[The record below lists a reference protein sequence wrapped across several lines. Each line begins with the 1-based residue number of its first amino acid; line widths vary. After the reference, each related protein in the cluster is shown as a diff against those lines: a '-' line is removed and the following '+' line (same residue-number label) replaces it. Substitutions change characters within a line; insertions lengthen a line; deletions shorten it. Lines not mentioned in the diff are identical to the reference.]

1 MKLKKVL
8 AILMTT
14 ATVMSMT
21 VGNVSFAAGTDMP
34 TAVQQGGEESKK
46 TEALNEQEETS
57 QEVQESTER
66 GGKEED
72 SKNESEEVAQEK
84 NSAREDA
91 TEVQTQESKEEEGIA
106 VQAAKTVYLNTV
118 SGSDGKDG
126 ATSANAVKTLDKAVE
141 LAGEGGTVYLTLAGV
156 TIDKNTNLSNV
167 TFKRVSDN
175 YRTMFTVD
183 QGATLTLEN
192 VTLDGENKSGTEHC
206 VEVKNR
212 SRLVINGTTKICN
225 SKTTALSVQ
234 NASVEMNGGE
244 ICNNEGTS
252 AGAVVLSSMGGTSG
266 FIMNGGKIWGNS
278 STADQAG
285 AILVDDGCT
294 FNLKKGEIYQNRT
307 NGHGGAFAIRGKVDM
322 TGGSVHHN
330 TATSGGGM
338 LLNDAGILNI
348 TGGEIASNSS
358 QWGGG
363 INANGHPTVTL
374 SGTGAVKDNTSTA
387 NAAGIFLEG
396 DDGQGTTFTMTGGSI
411 TGNKAGGNGGGIMG
425 YSYTQTVT
433 INISGGTITGN
444 TADLA
449 GNGIILRGDTSK
461 TSECASLKLSGSPDI
476 KDDVFLQDD
485 WFPDAKVDV
494 VGAFT
499 PVTAVPIRDTSW
511 ADNRT
516 IVSYV
521 QGITPDIKHFTPADG
536 YVNEAIIQDGQN
548 LQSIRTLSVDFV
560 EDGYIADGNHKLYK
574 TVRVL
579 PKGTISKNDIP
590 EVTEK
595 GYRVVEWRRADTREV
610 WDFDNDIV
618 TMSINLYPVLKLNPA
633 TYELVADK
641 DHLHGED
648 GDKVTLKTE
657 FTQHEA
663 SNISYE
669 WQWYKDGTLV
679 TEGTSNDTLEVTE
692 PGEYKVVVTADDGK
706 SHSDPVEKTITITKN
721 GHTYGT
727 DWKFDAT
734 QHWKECEVCHEKR
747 NEESHSW
754 AQKKDAAGHWKEC
767 EGCGYTTD
775 KEAHTGNPCSEC
787 NYSSSSGGSDKDD
800 TDKPGGPDKD
810 DTDKPSDYKLVTKI
824 HVSGTDKASVITC
837 ARSFDKFVD
846 ILVDGAEV
854 PKQLYTARSGST
866 IVEISAD
873 YLNTL
878 NVGTHT
884 VTFRYTDGNVTGN
897 FEVVAKA
904 DDQDKTSKTD
914 DKTNASDKK
923 NKTDNKTTASA
934 KTEGKATNAVRTGD
948 KMNAHPYILLLSG
961 SVLILFALVRH
972 RRKKTD
978 A

>member
-8 AILMTT
+8 AMLMTT

-278 STADQAG
+278 STANQAG
-285 AILVDDGCT
+285 AIYVSDGCT

-433 INISGGTITGN
+433 INISGGTISGN
-444 TADLA
+444 TADV
-449 GNGIILRGDTSK
+449 
-461 TSECASLKLSGSPDI
+461 GSPDI

-536 YVNEAIIQDGQN
+536 HVNEAIIQDGQN

-734 QHWKECEVCHEKR
+734 QHWKECGECQNKTEAAAHIFGDWSVETQQTR
-747 NEESHSW
+747 
-754 AQKKDAAGHWKEC
+754 AAGTVKVRSC
-767 EGCGYTTD
+767 QVCGYEERVTVPA
-775 KEAHTGNPCSEC
+775 E
-787 NYSSSSGGSDKDD
+787 
-800 TDKPGGPDKD
+800 PGEEKNI
-810 DTDKPSDYKLVTKI
+810 S
-824 HVSGTDKASVITC
+824 VSYE
-837 ARSFDKFVD
+837 F
-846 ILVDGAEV
+846 
-854 PKQLYTARSGST
+854 
-866 IVEISAD
+866 
-873 YLNTL
+873 
-878 NVGTHT
+878 
-884 VTFRYTDGNVTGN
+884 
-897 FEVVAKA
+897 
-904 DDQDKTSKTD
+904 TSKTKD
-914 DKTNASDKK
+914 AQLPAEVLALLPKDTNSYAKGEAVKAIQPEKTTVKVTNGTWKFEGYDADEKEAVTGLIFTGSWSFTKDRTTDEDKNPTNPGNPDQEKPG
-923 NKTDNKTTASA
+923 TDNQGNGNQNKGQTQNGTSGNNTAVKGNTAS
-934 KTEGKATNAVRTGD
+934 KTGD
-948 KMNAHPYILLLSG
+948 FSQIGVNMVLTLLSG
-961 SVLILFALVRH
+961 LLLAGFAGRTR
-972 RRKKTD
+972 RRKNR
-978 A
+978 

>member
-8 AILMTT
+8 AMLMTT

-278 STADQAG
+278 STANQAG
-285 AILVDDGCT
+285 AIYVSDGCT

-433 INISGGTITGN
+433 INISGGTISGN
-444 TADLA
+444 TADVN
-449 GNGIILRGDTSK
+449 GNGIILRGDSSQ

-536 YVNEAIIQDGQN
+536 HVNEAIIQDGQN

-734 QHWKECEVCHEKR
+734 QHWKECGECQNKTEAAAHIFGDWSVETQQTR
-747 NEESHSW
+747 
-754 AQKKDAAGHWKEC
+754 AAGTVKVRSC
-767 EGCGYTTD
+767 QVCGYEERVTVPA
-775 KEAHTGNPCSEC
+775 E
-787 NYSSSSGGSDKDD
+787 
-800 TDKPGGPDKD
+800 PGEEKNI
-810 DTDKPSDYKLVTKI
+810 S
-824 HVSGTDKASVITC
+824 VSYE
-837 ARSFDKFVD
+837 F
-846 ILVDGAEV
+846 
-854 PKQLYTARSGST
+854 
-866 IVEISAD
+866 
-873 YLNTL
+873 
-878 NVGTHT
+878 
-884 VTFRYTDGNVTGN
+884 
-897 FEVVAKA
+897 
-904 DDQDKTSKTD
+904 TSKTKD
-914 DKTNASDKK
+914 AQLPAEVLALLPKDTNSYAKGEAVKAIQPEKTTVKVTNGTWKFEGYDADEKEAVTGLIFTGSWSFTKDRTTDEDKNPTNPGNPDQEKPG
-923 NKTDNKTTASA
+923 TDNQGNGNQNKGQTQNGTSGNNTAVKGNTAS
-934 KTEGKATNAVRTGD
+934 KTGD
-948 KMNAHPYILLLSG
+948 FSQIGVSMVLTLLSG
-961 SVLILFALVRH
+961 LLLAGFAGRTR
-972 RRKKTD
+972 RRKNR
-978 A
+978 

>member
-1 MKLKKVL
+1 M
-8 AILMTT
+8 LMTT

-91 TEVQTQESKEEEGIA
+91 TEVQTQESKEEDGIA

-278 STADQAG
+278 STANQAG
-285 AILVDDGCT
+285 AIYVSDGCT

-433 INISGGTITGN
+433 INISGGTISGN
-444 TADLA
+444 TADVN
-449 GNGIILRGDTSK
+449 GNGIILRGDSSQ

-536 YVNEAIIQDGQN
+536 HVNEAIIQDGQN

-734 QHWKECEVCHEKR
+734 QHWKECGECQNKTEAAAHIFGDWSVETQQTR
-747 NEESHSW
+747 
-754 AQKKDAAGHWKEC
+754 AAGTVKVRSC
-767 EGCGYTTD
+767 QVCGYEERVTVPA
-775 KEAHTGNPCSEC
+775 E
-787 NYSSSSGGSDKDD
+787 
-800 TDKPGGPDKD
+800 PGEEKNI
-810 DTDKPSDYKLVTKI
+810 S
-824 HVSGTDKASVITC
+824 VSYE
-837 ARSFDKFVD
+837 F
-846 ILVDGAEV
+846 
-854 PKQLYTARSGST
+854 
-866 IVEISAD
+866 
-873 YLNTL
+873 
-878 NVGTHT
+878 
-884 VTFRYTDGNVTGN
+884 
-897 FEVVAKA
+897 
-904 DDQDKTSKTD
+904 TSKTKD
-914 DKTNASDKK
+914 AQLPAEVLALLPKDTNSYAKGEAVKAIQPEKTTVKVTNGTWKFEGYDADEKEAVTGLIFTGSWSFTKDRTTDEDKNPTNPGNPDQEKPG
-923 NKTDNKTTASA
+923 TDNQGNGNQNKGQTQNGTSGNNTAVKGNTAS
-934 KTEGKATNAVRTGD
+934 KTGD
-948 KMNAHPYILLLSG
+948 FSQIGVNMVLTLLSG
-961 SVLILFALVRH
+961 LLLAGFAGRTR
-972 RRKKTD
+972 RRKNR
-978 A
+978 

>member
-8 AILMTT
+8 AMLMTT

-278 STADQAG
+278 STANQAG
-285 AILVDDGCT
+285 AIYVSDGCT

-433 INISGGTITGN
+433 INISGGTISGN
-444 TADLA
+444 TADVN
-449 GNGIILRGDTSK
+449 GNGIILRGDSSQ

-734 QHWKECEVCHEKR
+734 QHWKECGECQNKTEAAAHIFGDWSVETQQTR
-747 NEESHSW
+747 
-754 AQKKDAAGHWKEC
+754 AAGTVKVRSC
-767 EGCGYTTD
+767 QVCGYEERVTVPA
-775 KEAHTGNPCSEC
+775 E
-787 NYSSSSGGSDKDD
+787 
-800 TDKPGGPDKD
+800 PGEEKNI
-810 DTDKPSDYKLVTKI
+810 S
-824 HVSGTDKASVITC
+824 VSYE
-837 ARSFDKFVD
+837 F
-846 ILVDGAEV
+846 
-854 PKQLYTARSGST
+854 
-866 IVEISAD
+866 
-873 YLNTL
+873 
-878 NVGTHT
+878 
-884 VTFRYTDGNVTGN
+884 
-897 FEVVAKA
+897 
-904 DDQDKTSKTD
+904 TSKTKD
-914 DKTNASDKK
+914 AQLPAEVLALLPKDTNSYAKGEAVKAIQPEKTTVKVTNGTWKFEGYDADEKEAVTGLIFTGSWSFTKDRTTDEDKNPTNPGNPDQEKPG
-923 NKTDNKTTASA
+923 TDNQGNGNQNKGQTQNGTSGNNTAVKGNTAS
-934 KTEGKATNAVRTGD
+934 KTGD
-948 KMNAHPYILLLSG
+948 FSQIGVNMVLTLLSG
-961 SVLILFALVRH
+961 LLLAGFAGRTR
-972 RRKKTD
+972 RRKNR
-978 A
+978 

>member
-8 AILMTT
+8 AMLMTT

-278 STADQAG
+278 STANQAG
-285 AILVDDGCT
+285 AIYVSDGCT

-433 INISGGTITGN
+433 INISGGTISGN
-444 TADLA
+444 TADVN
-449 GNGIILRGDTSK
+449 GNGIILRGDSSQ

-536 YVNEAIIQDGQN
+536 HVNEAIIQDGQN

-734 QHWKECEVCHEKR
+734 QHWKECGECQNKTEAAAHIFGDWSVETQQTR
-747 NEESHSW
+747 
-754 AQKKDAAGHWKEC
+754 AAGTVKVRSC
-767 EGCGYTTD
+767 QGCGYEERVTVPA
-775 KEAHTGNPCSEC
+775 E
-787 NYSSSSGGSDKDD
+787 
-800 TDKPGGPDKD
+800 PGEEKNI
-810 DTDKPSDYKLVTKI
+810 S
-824 HVSGTDKASVITC
+824 VSYE
-837 ARSFDKFVD
+837 F
-846 ILVDGAEV
+846 
-854 PKQLYTARSGST
+854 
-866 IVEISAD
+866 
-873 YLNTL
+873 
-878 NVGTHT
+878 
-884 VTFRYTDGNVTGN
+884 
-897 FEVVAKA
+897 
-904 DDQDKTSKTD
+904 TSKTKD
-914 DKTNASDKK
+914 AQLPAEVLALLPKDTNSYAKGEAVKAIQPEKTTVKVTNGTWKFEGYDADEKEAVTGLIFTGSWSFTKDRTTDEDKNPTNPGNPDQEKPG
-923 NKTDNKTTASA
+923 TDNQGNGNQNKGQTQNGTSGNNTAVKGNTAS
-934 KTEGKATNAVRTGD
+934 KTGD
-948 KMNAHPYILLLSG
+948 FSQIGVNMVLTLLSG
-961 SVLILFALVRH
+961 LLLAGFAGRTR
-972 RRKKTD
+972 RRKNR
-978 A
+978 

>member
-8 AILMTT
+8 AMLMTT

-266 FIMNGGKIWGNS
+266 FIMNGGKIYGNS

-536 YVNEAIIQDGQN
+536 HVNEAIIQDGQN

-648 GDKVTLKTE
+648 GDKVTLKAE

-734 QHWKECEVCHEKR
+734 QHWKECGECQNKTEAAAHIFGDWSVETQQTR
-747 NEESHSW
+747 
-754 AQKKDAAGHWKEC
+754 AAGTVKVRSC
-767 EGCGYTTD
+767 QVCGYEERVTVPA
-775 KEAHTGNPCSEC
+775 E
-787 NYSSSSGGSDKDD
+787 
-800 TDKPGGPDKD
+800 PGEEKNI
-810 DTDKPSDYKLVTKI
+810 S
-824 HVSGTDKASVITC
+824 VSYE
-837 ARSFDKFVD
+837 F
-846 ILVDGAEV
+846 
-854 PKQLYTARSGST
+854 
-866 IVEISAD
+866 
-873 YLNTL
+873 
-878 NVGTHT
+878 
-884 VTFRYTDGNVTGN
+884 
-897 FEVVAKA
+897 
-904 DDQDKTSKTD
+904 TSKTKD
-914 DKTNASDKK
+914 AQLPAEVLALLPKDTNSYAKGEAVKAIQPEKTTVKVTNGTWKFEGYDADEKEAVTGLIFTGSWSFTKDRTTDEDKNPTNPGNPDQEKPG
-923 NKTDNKTTASA
+923 TDNQGNGNQNKGQTQNGTSGNNTAVKGNTAS
-934 KTEGKATNAVRTGD
+934 KTGD
-948 KMNAHPYILLLSG
+948 FSQIGVNMVLTLLSG
-961 SVLILFALVRH
+961 LLLAGFAGRTR
-972 RRKKTD
+972 RRKNR
-978 A
+978 

>member
-1 MKLKKVL
+1 M
-8 AILMTT
+8 LMTT

-278 STADQAG
+278 STANQAG
-285 AILVDDGCT
+285 AIYVSDGCT

-433 INISGGTITGN
+433 INISGGTISGN
-444 TADLA
+444 TADVN
-449 GNGIILRGDTSK
+449 GNGIILRGDSSK

-536 YVNEAIIQDGQN
+536 HVNEAIIQDGQN

-734 QHWKECEVCHEKR
+734 QHWKECGECQNKTEAAAHIFGDWSVETQQTRAAGTVKVRSCQVCGYEERVTVPAEPGEEK
-747 NEESHSW
+747 NISVSYEFTS
-754 AQKKDAAGHWKEC
+754 KTKDAQLPAEVLALLPKDTNSYAKGEAVKAIQPEKTTVKVANGTWKF
-767 EGCGYTTD
+767 EGYDADEKEAVTGLIFTGSWSFTKDRTTD
-775 KEAHTGNPCSEC
+775 EDKNPTNPGNPDQE
-787 NYSSSSGGSDKDD
+787 K
-800 TDKPGGPDKD
+800 
-810 DTDKPSDYKLVTKI
+810 
-824 HVSGTDKASVITC
+824 SGTDNQGNGNQNKGQTQNGT
-837 ARSFDKFVD
+837 F
-846 ILVDGAEV
+846 GNN
-854 PKQLYTARSGST
+854 TAVKG
-866 IVEISAD
+866 
-873 YLNTL
+873 NT
-878 NVGTHT
+878 
-884 VTFRYTDGNVTGN
+884 
-897 FEVVAKA
+897 A
-904 DDQDKTSKTD
+904 SKT
-914 DKTNASDKK
+914 
-923 NKTDNKTTASA
+923 
-934 KTEGKATNAVRTGD
+934 GD
-948 KMNAHPYILLLSG
+948 FSQIGVNMVLTLLSG
-961 SVLILFALVRH
+961 LLLAGFAGRTR
-972 RRKKTD
+972 RRKNR
-978 A
+978 

>member
-8 AILMTT
+8 AMLMTT

-192 VTLDGENKSGTEHC
+192 VTLDGENKSGMEHC

-278 STADQAG
+278 STANQAG
-285 AILVDDGCT
+285 AIYVSDGCT

-358 QWGGG
+358 RWGGG

-433 INISGGTITGN
+433 INISGGTISGN
-444 TADLA
+444 TADVN
-449 GNGIILRGDTSK
+449 GNGIILRGDSSQ

-536 YVNEAIIQDGQN
+536 HVNEAIIQDGQN

-648 GDKVTLKTE
+648 GDKVTLKAE

-734 QHWKECEVCHEKR
+734 QHWKECGECQNKTEAAAHIFGDWSVETQQTR
-747 NEESHSW
+747 
-754 AQKKDAAGHWKEC
+754 AAGTVKVRSC
-767 EGCGYTTD
+767 QVCGYEERVTVPA
-775 KEAHTGNPCSEC
+775 E
-787 NYSSSSGGSDKDD
+787 
-800 TDKPGGPDKD
+800 PGEEKNI
-810 DTDKPSDYKLVTKI
+810 S
-824 HVSGTDKASVITC
+824 VSYE
-837 ARSFDKFVD
+837 F
-846 ILVDGAEV
+846 
-854 PKQLYTARSGST
+854 
-866 IVEISAD
+866 
-873 YLNTL
+873 
-878 NVGTHT
+878 
-884 VTFRYTDGNVTGN
+884 
-897 FEVVAKA
+897 
-904 DDQDKTSKTD
+904 TSKTKD
-914 DKTNASDKK
+914 AQLPAEVLALLPKDTNSYAKGEAVKAIQPEKTTVKVTNGTWKFEGYDADEKEAVTGLIFTGSWSFTKDRTTDEDKNPTNPGNPDQEKPG
-923 NKTDNKTTASA
+923 TDNQGNGNQNKGQTQNGTSGNNTAVKGNTAS
-934 KTEGKATNAVRTGD
+934 KTGD
-948 KMNAHPYILLLSG
+948 FSQIGVNMVLTLLSG
-961 SVLILFALVRH
+961 LLLAGFAGRTR
-972 RRKKTD
+972 RRKNR
-978 A
+978 

>member
-278 STADQAG
+278 STANQAG
-285 AILVDDGCT
+285 AIYVSDGCT

-536 YVNEAIIQDGQN
+536 HVNEAIIQDGQN

-648 GDKVTLKTE
+648 GDKVTLKAE

-734 QHWKECEVCHEKR
+734 QHWKECGECQNKTEAAAHIFGDWSVETQQTR
-747 NEESHSW
+747 
-754 AQKKDAAGHWKEC
+754 AAGTVKVRSC
-767 EGCGYTTD
+767 QVCGYEERVTVPA
-775 KEAHTGNPCSEC
+775 E
-787 NYSSSSGGSDKDD
+787 
-800 TDKPGGPDKD
+800 PGEEKNI
-810 DTDKPSDYKLVTKI
+810 S
-824 HVSGTDKASVITC
+824 VSYE
-837 ARSFDKFVD
+837 F
-846 ILVDGAEV
+846 
-854 PKQLYTARSGST
+854 
-866 IVEISAD
+866 
-873 YLNTL
+873 
-878 NVGTHT
+878 
-884 VTFRYTDGNVTGN
+884 
-897 FEVVAKA
+897 
-904 DDQDKTSKTD
+904 TSKTKD
-914 DKTNASDKK
+914 AQLPAEVLALLPKDTNSYAKGEAVKAIQPEKTTVKVTNGTWKFEGYDADEKEAVTGLIFTGSWSFTKDRTTDEDKNPTNPGNPDQEKPG
-923 NKTDNKTTASA
+923 TDNQGNGNQNKGQTQNGTSGNNTAVKGNTAS
-934 KTEGKATNAVRTGD
+934 KTGD
-948 KMNAHPYILLLSG
+948 FSQIGVNMVLTLLSG
-961 SVLILFALVRH
+961 LLLAGFAGRTR
-972 RRKKTD
+972 RRKNR
-978 A
+978 

>member
-8 AILMTT
+8 AMLMTT

-266 FIMNGGKIWGNS
+266 FIMNGGKIYGNS

-285 AILVDDGCT
+285 AIYVSDGCT

-536 YVNEAIIQDGQN
+536 HVNEAIIQDGQN

-734 QHWKECEVCHEKR
+734 QHWKECGECQNKTEAAAHIFGDWSVETQQTR
-747 NEESHSW
+747 
-754 AQKKDAAGHWKEC
+754 AAGTVKVRSC
-767 EGCGYTTD
+767 QVCGYEERVTVPA
-775 KEAHTGNPCSEC
+775 E
-787 NYSSSSGGSDKDD
+787 
-800 TDKPGGPDKD
+800 PGEEKNI
-810 DTDKPSDYKLVTKI
+810 S
-824 HVSGTDKASVITC
+824 VSYE
-837 ARSFDKFVD
+837 F
-846 ILVDGAEV
+846 
-854 PKQLYTARSGST
+854 
-866 IVEISAD
+866 
-873 YLNTL
+873 
-878 NVGTHT
+878 
-884 VTFRYTDGNVTGN
+884 
-897 FEVVAKA
+897 
-904 DDQDKTSKTD
+904 TSKTKD
-914 DKTNASDKK
+914 AQLPAEVLALLPKDTNSYAKGEAVKAIQPEKTTVKVTNGTWKFEGYDADEKEAVTGLIFTGSWSFTKDRTTDEDKNPTNPGNPDQEKPG
-923 NKTDNKTTASA
+923 TDNQGNGNQNKGQTQNGTSGNNTAVKGNTAS
-934 KTEGKATNAVRTGD
+934 KTGD
-948 KMNAHPYILLLSG
+948 FSQIGVNMVLTLLSG
-961 SVLILFALVRH
+961 LLLAGFAGRTR
-972 RRKKTD
+972 RRKNR
-978 A
+978 

>member
-1 MKLKKVL
+1 MKLKKIL
-8 AILMTT
+8 AMLMTT

-84 NSAREDA
+84 NSAREDTA
-91 TEVQTQESKEEEGIA
+91 EVQTQESKEEEGIA

-126 ATSANAVKTLDKAVE
+126 ATSTNAVKTLDRAVE

-225 SKTTALSVQ
+225 SKKTALSVQ

-266 FIMNGGKIWGNS
+266 FIMNGGKIYGNS

-294 FNLKKGEIYQNRT
+294 FNLDGGEIYQNRT

-338 LLNDAGILNI
+338 LLNGAGILNI

-358 QWGGG
+358 QWGAG

-433 INISGGTITGN
+433 INISGGTISGN
-444 TADLA
+444 TADVN
-449 GNGIILRGDTSK
+449 GNGIILRGDSSK
-461 TSECASLKLSGSPDI
+461 TSECASLNLSGSPDI

-511 ADNRT
+511 EDNRT

-521 QGITPDIKHFTPADG
+521 QGITPDIKHFAPADG
-536 YVNEAIIQDGQN
+536 YVNQAIIRDGQN
-548 LQSIRTLSVDFV
+548 LQSIHTLSVDFV

-595 GYRVVEWRRADTREV
+595 GYHVVEWRRADTRDV

-618 TMSINLYPVLKLNPA
+618 TVSINLYPVLKLNPA

-734 QHWKECEVCHEKR
+734 QHWKECGECQNKTEAAAHIFGDWSVETQQTRTAGTVKVRSCQVCGYEERVTVPAEPGEEK
-747 NEESHSW
+747 NISVSYEFTS
-754 AQKKDAAGHWKEC
+754 KTKDAQLPAEVLALLPKDTNSYAKGEAVKAIQPEKTTVKVTNGTWKF
-767 EGCGYTTD
+767 EGYDADEKEAVTGLIFTGSWSFTKDQTTD
-775 KEAHTGNPCSEC
+775 EDKKPENPTNPGNP
-787 NYSSSSGGSDKDD
+787 DQ
-800 TDKPGGPDKD
+800 DKPG
-810 DTDKPSDYKLVTKI
+810 TDNQGNGNQNKGQTQNGT
-824 HVSGTDKASVITC
+824 SGNNIAVK
-837 ARSFDKFVD
+837 
-846 ILVDGAEV
+846 GN
-854 PKQLYTARSGST
+854 TA
-866 IVEISAD
+866 
-873 YLNTL
+873 
-878 NVGTHT
+878 
-884 VTFRYTDGNVTGN
+884 
-897 FEVVAKA
+897 
-904 DDQDKTSKTD
+904 SKT
-914 DKTNASDKK
+914 
-923 NKTDNKTTASA
+923 
-934 KTEGKATNAVRTGD
+934 GD
-948 KMNAHPYILLLSG
+948 FSQIGVNMVLTLLSG
-961 SVLILFALVRH
+961 LLLAGFAGRTR
-972 RRKKTD
+972 RRKNR
-978 A
+978 

>member
-1 MKLKKVL
+1 MQNNDIEFL
-8 AILMTT
+8 
-14 ATVMSMT
+14 
-21 VGNVSFAAGTDMP
+21 
-34 TAVQQGGEESKK
+34 SKK
-46 TEALNEQEETS
+46 
-57 QEVQESTER
+57 
-66 GGKEED
+66 
-72 SKNESEEVAQEK
+72 
-84 NSAREDA
+84 
-91 TEVQTQESKEEEGIA
+91 
-106 VQAAKTVYLNTV
+106 
-118 SGSDGKDG
+118 
-126 ATSANAVKTLDKAVE
+126 
-141 LAGEGGTVYLTLAGV
+141 
-156 TIDKNTNLSNV
+156 
-167 TFKRVSDN
+167 
-175 YRTMFTVD
+175 
-183 QGATLTLEN
+183 
-192 VTLDGENKSGTEHC
+192 
-206 VEVKNR
+206 
-212 SRLVINGTTKICN
+212 RLKF
-225 SKTTALSVQ
+225 L
-234 NASVEMNGGE
+234 

-536 YVNEAIIQDGQN
+536 HVNEAIIQDGQN

-734 QHWKECEVCHEKR
+734 QHWKECGECQNKTEAAAHIFGDWSVETQQTR
-747 NEESHSW
+747 
-754 AQKKDAAGHWKEC
+754 AAGTVKVRSC
-767 EGCGYTTD
+767 QVCGYEERVTVPA
-775 KEAHTGNPCSEC
+775 E
-787 NYSSSSGGSDKDD
+787 
-800 TDKPGGPDKD
+800 PGEEKNI
-810 DTDKPSDYKLVTKI
+810 S
-824 HVSGTDKASVITC
+824 VSYE
-837 ARSFDKFVD
+837 F
-846 ILVDGAEV
+846 
-854 PKQLYTARSGST
+854 
-866 IVEISAD
+866 
-873 YLNTL
+873 
-878 NVGTHT
+878 
-884 VTFRYTDGNVTGN
+884 
-897 FEVVAKA
+897 
-904 DDQDKTSKTD
+904 TSKTKD
-914 DKTNASDKK
+914 AQLPAEVLALLPKDTNSYAKGEAVKAIQPEKTTVKVTNGTWKFEGYDADEKEAVTGLIFTGSWSFTKDRTTDEDKNPTNPGNPDQEKPG
-923 NKTDNKTTASA
+923 TDNQGNGNQNKGQTQNGTSGNNTAVKGNTAS
-934 KTEGKATNAVRTGD
+934 KTGD
-948 KMNAHPYILLLSG
+948 FSQIGVNMVLTLLSG
-961 SVLILFALVRH
+961 LLLAGFAGRTR
-972 RRKKTD
+972 RRKNR
-978 A
+978 

>member
-8 AILMTT
+8 EILMTT

-536 YVNEAIIQDGQN
+536 HVNEAIIQDGQN

-734 QHWKECEVCHEKR
+734 QHWKECGECQNKTEAAAHIFGDWSVETQQTR
-747 NEESHSW
+747 
-754 AQKKDAAGHWKEC
+754 AAGTVKVRSC
-767 EGCGYTTD
+767 QVCGYEERVTVPA
-775 KEAHTGNPCSEC
+775 E
-787 NYSSSSGGSDKDD
+787 
-800 TDKPGGPDKD
+800 PGEEKNI
-810 DTDKPSDYKLVTKI
+810 S
-824 HVSGTDKASVITC
+824 VSYE
-837 ARSFDKFVD
+837 F
-846 ILVDGAEV
+846 
-854 PKQLYTARSGST
+854 
-866 IVEISAD
+866 
-873 YLNTL
+873 
-878 NVGTHT
+878 
-884 VTFRYTDGNVTGN
+884 
-897 FEVVAKA
+897 
-904 DDQDKTSKTD
+904 TSKTKD
-914 DKTNASDKK
+914 AQLPAEVLALLPKDTNSYAKGEAVKAIQPEKTTVKVTNGTWKFEGYDADEKEAVTGLIFTGSWSFTKDRTTDEDKNPTNPGNPDQEKPG
-923 NKTDNKTTASA
+923 TDNQGNGNQNKGQTQNGTSGNNTAVKGNTAS
-934 KTEGKATNAVRTGD
+934 KTGD
-948 KMNAHPYILLLSG
+948 FSQIGVNMVLTLLSG
-961 SVLILFALVRH
+961 LLLAGFAGRTR
-972 RRKKTD
+972 RRKNR
-978 A
+978 

>member
-278 STADQAG
+278 STANQAG
-285 AILVDDGCT
+285 AIYVSDGCT

-433 INISGGTITGN
+433 INISGGTISGN
-444 TADLA
+444 TADVN
-449 GNGIILRGDTSK
+449 GNGIILRGDSSQ

-536 YVNEAIIQDGQN
+536 HVNEAIIQDGQN

-648 GDKVTLKTE
+648 GDKVTLKAE

-734 QHWKECEVCHEKR
+734 QHWKECGECQNKTEAAAHIFGDWSVETQQTR
-747 NEESHSW
+747 
-754 AQKKDAAGHWKEC
+754 AAGTVKVRSC
-767 EGCGYTTD
+767 QVCGYEERVTVPA
-775 KEAHTGNPCSEC
+775 E
-787 NYSSSSGGSDKDD
+787 
-800 TDKPGGPDKD
+800 PGEEKNI
-810 DTDKPSDYKLVTKI
+810 S
-824 HVSGTDKASVITC
+824 VSYE
-837 ARSFDKFVD
+837 F
-846 ILVDGAEV
+846 
-854 PKQLYTARSGST
+854 
-866 IVEISAD
+866 
-873 YLNTL
+873 
-878 NVGTHT
+878 
-884 VTFRYTDGNVTGN
+884 
-897 FEVVAKA
+897 
-904 DDQDKTSKTD
+904 TSKTKD
-914 DKTNASDKK
+914 AQLPAEVLALLPKDTNSYAKGEAVKAIQPEKTTVKVTNGTWKFEGYDADEKEAVTGLIFTGSWSFTKDRTTDEDKNPTNPGNPDQEKPG
-923 NKTDNKTTASA
+923 TDNQGNGNQNKGQTQNGTSGNNTAVKGNTAS
-934 KTEGKATNAVRTGD
+934 KTGD
-948 KMNAHPYILLLSG
+948 FSQIGVNMVLTLLSG
-961 SVLILFALVRH
+961 LLLAGFAGRTR
-972 RRKKTD
+972 RRKNR
-978 A
+978 

>member
-8 AILMTT
+8 TILMTT

-536 YVNEAIIQDGQN
+536 HVNEAIIQDGQN

-734 QHWKECEVCHEKR
+734 QHWKECGECQNKTEAAAHIFGDWSVETQQTR
-747 NEESHSW
+747 
-754 AQKKDAAGHWKEC
+754 AAGTVKVRSC
-767 EGCGYTTD
+767 QVCGYEERVTVPA
-775 KEAHTGNPCSEC
+775 E
-787 NYSSSSGGSDKDD
+787 
-800 TDKPGGPDKD
+800 PGEEKNI
-810 DTDKPSDYKLVTKI
+810 S
-824 HVSGTDKASVITC
+824 VSYE
-837 ARSFDKFVD
+837 F
-846 ILVDGAEV
+846 
-854 PKQLYTARSGST
+854 
-866 IVEISAD
+866 
-873 YLNTL
+873 
-878 NVGTHT
+878 
-884 VTFRYTDGNVTGN
+884 
-897 FEVVAKA
+897 
-904 DDQDKTSKTD
+904 TSKTKD
-914 DKTNASDKK
+914 AQLPAEVLALLPKDTNSYAKGEAVKAIQPEKTTVKVTNGTWKFEGYDADEKEAVTGLIFTGSWSFTKDRTTDEDKNPTNPGNPDQEKPG
-923 NKTDNKTTASA
+923 TDNQGNGNQNKGQTQNGTSGNNTAVKGNTAS
-934 KTEGKATNAVRTGD
+934 KTGD
-948 KMNAHPYILLLSG
+948 FSQIGVNMVLTLLSG
-961 SVLILFALVRH
+961 LLLAGFAGRTR
-972 RRKKTD
+972 RRKNR
-978 A
+978 

>member
-8 AILMTT
+8 AMLMTT

-278 STADQAG
+278 STANQAG
-285 AILVDDGCT
+285 AIYVSDGCT

-433 INISGGTITGN
+433 INISGGTISGN
-444 TADLA
+444 TADVN
-449 GNGIILRGDTSK
+449 GNGIILRGDSSQ

-536 YVNEAIIQDGQN
+536 HVNEAIIQDGQN

-734 QHWKECEVCHEKR
+734 QHWKECGECQNKTEAAAHIFGDWSVETQQTR
-747 NEESHSW
+747 
-754 AQKKDAAGHWKEC
+754 AAGTVKVRSC
-767 EGCGYTTD
+767 QVCGYEERVTVPA
-775 KEAHTGNPCSEC
+775 E
-787 NYSSSSGGSDKDD
+787 
-800 TDKPGGPDKD
+800 PGEEKNI
-810 DTDKPSDYKLVTKI
+810 S
-824 HVSGTDKASVITC
+824 VSYE
-837 ARSFDKFVD
+837 F
-846 ILVDGAEV
+846 
-854 PKQLYTARSGST
+854 
-866 IVEISAD
+866 
-873 YLNTL
+873 
-878 NVGTHT
+878 
-884 VTFRYTDGNVTGN
+884 
-897 FEVVAKA
+897 
-904 DDQDKTSKTD
+904 TSKTKD
-914 DKTNASDKK
+914 AQLPAEVLALLPKDTNSYAKGEAVKAIQPEKTTVKVTNGTWKFEGYDADEKEAVTGLIFTGSWSFTKDRTPDEDKNPTNPGNPDQEKPG
-923 NKTDNKTTASA
+923 TDNQGNGNQNKGQTQNGTSGNNTAVKGNTAS
-934 KTEGKATNAVRTGD
+934 KTGD
-948 KMNAHPYILLLSG
+948 FSQIGVNMVLTLLSG
-961 SVLILFALVRH
+961 LLLAGFAGRTR
-972 RRKKTD
+972 RRKNR
-978 A
+978 

>member
-8 AILMTT
+8 AMLMTT

-266 FIMNGGKIWGNS
+266 FIMNGGKIYGNS

-536 YVNEAIIQDGQN
+536 HVNEAIIQDGQN

-734 QHWKECEVCHEKR
+734 QHWKECGECQNKTEAAAHIFGDWSVETQQTR
-747 NEESHSW
+747 
-754 AQKKDAAGHWKEC
+754 AAGTVKVRSC
-767 EGCGYTTD
+767 QVCGYEERVTVPA
-775 KEAHTGNPCSEC
+775 E
-787 NYSSSSGGSDKDD
+787 
-800 TDKPGGPDKD
+800 PGEEKNI
-810 DTDKPSDYKLVTKI
+810 S
-824 HVSGTDKASVITC
+824 VSYE
-837 ARSFDKFVD
+837 F
-846 ILVDGAEV
+846 
-854 PKQLYTARSGST
+854 
-866 IVEISAD
+866 
-873 YLNTL
+873 
-878 NVGTHT
+878 
-884 VTFRYTDGNVTGN
+884 
-897 FEVVAKA
+897 
-904 DDQDKTSKTD
+904 TSKTKD
-914 DKTNASDKK
+914 AQLPAEVLALLPKDTNSYAKGEAVKAIQPEKTTVKVTNGTWKFEGYDADEKEAVTGLIFTGSWSFTKDRTTDEDKNPTNPGNPDQEKPG
-923 NKTDNKTTASA
+923 TDNQGNGNQNKGQTQNGTSGNNTAVKGNTAS
-934 KTEGKATNAVRTGD
+934 KTGD
-948 KMNAHPYILLLSG
+948 FSQIGVNMVLTLLSG
-961 SVLILFALVRH
+961 LLLAGFAGRTR
-972 RRKKTD
+972 RRKNR
-978 A
+978 

>member
-8 AILMTT
+8 AMLMTT

-192 VTLDGENKSGTEHC
+192 VTLDGENKSGMEHC

-278 STADQAG
+278 STANQAG
-285 AILVDDGCT
+285 AIYVSDGCT

-433 INISGGTITGN
+433 INISGGTISGN
-444 TADLA
+444 TADVN
-449 GNGIILRGDTSK
+449 GNGIILRGDSSQ

-536 YVNEAIIQDGQN
+536 HVNEAIIQDGQN

-734 QHWKECEVCHEKR
+734 QHWKECGECQNKTEAAAHIFGDWSVETQQTRAAGTVKVRSCQVCGYEERVTVPAEPGEEK
-747 NEESHSW
+747 NISVSYEFTS
-754 AQKKDAAGHWKEC
+754 KTKDAQLPAEVLALLPKDTNSYAKGEAVKAIQPEKTTVKVANGTWKF
-767 EGCGYTTD
+767 EGYDADEKEAVTGLIFTGSWSFTKDRTTD
-775 KEAHTGNPCSEC
+775 EDKNPTNPGNPDQE
-787 NYSSSSGGSDKDD
+787 K
-800 TDKPGGPDKD
+800 
-810 DTDKPSDYKLVTKI
+810 
-824 HVSGTDKASVITC
+824 SGTDNQGNGNQNKGQTQNGT
-837 ARSFDKFVD
+837 F
-846 ILVDGAEV
+846 GNN
-854 PKQLYTARSGST
+854 TAVKG
-866 IVEISAD
+866 
-873 YLNTL
+873 NT
-878 NVGTHT
+878 
-884 VTFRYTDGNVTGN
+884 
-897 FEVVAKA
+897 A
-904 DDQDKTSKTD
+904 SKT
-914 DKTNASDKK
+914 
-923 NKTDNKTTASA
+923 
-934 KTEGKATNAVRTGD
+934 GD
-948 KMNAHPYILLLSG
+948 FSQIGVNMVLTLLSG
-961 SVLILFALVRH
+961 LLLAGFAGRTR
-972 RRKKTD
+972 RRKNR
-978 A
+978 

>member
-536 YVNEAIIQDGQN
+536 HVNEAIIQDGQN

-734 QHWKECEVCHEKR
+734 QHWKECGECQNKTEAAAHIFGDWSVETQQTR
-747 NEESHSW
+747 
-754 AQKKDAAGHWKEC
+754 AAGTVKVRSC
-767 EGCGYTTD
+767 QVCGYEERVTVPA
-775 KEAHTGNPCSEC
+775 E
-787 NYSSSSGGSDKDD
+787 
-800 TDKPGGPDKD
+800 PGEEKNI
-810 DTDKPSDYKLVTKI
+810 S
-824 HVSGTDKASVITC
+824 VSYE
-837 ARSFDKFVD
+837 F
-846 ILVDGAEV
+846 
-854 PKQLYTARSGST
+854 
-866 IVEISAD
+866 
-873 YLNTL
+873 
-878 NVGTHT
+878 
-884 VTFRYTDGNVTGN
+884 
-897 FEVVAKA
+897 
-904 DDQDKTSKTD
+904 TSKTKD
-914 DKTNASDKK
+914 AQLPAEVLALLPKDTNSYAKGEAVKAIQPEKTTVKVTNGTWKFEGYDADEKEAVTGLIFTGSWSFTKDRTTDEDKNPTNPGNPDQEKPG
-923 NKTDNKTTASA
+923 TDNQGNGNQNKGQTQNGTSGNNTAV
-934 KTEGKATNAVRTGD
+934 KGNTESKTGD
-948 KMNAHPYILLLSG
+948 FSQIGVNMVLTLLSG
-961 SVLILFALVRH
+961 LLLAGFAGRTR
-972 RRKKTD
+972 RRKNR
-978 A
+978 

>member
-8 AILMTT
+8 AMLMTT

-278 STADQAG
+278 STANQAG
-285 AILVDDGCT
+285 AIYVSDGCT

-307 NGHGGAFAIRGKVDM
+307 NGYGGAFAIRGKVDM

-433 INISGGTITGN
+433 INISGGTISGN
-444 TADLA
+444 TADVN
-449 GNGIILRGDTSK
+449 GNGIILRGDSSQ

-536 YVNEAIIQDGQN
+536 HVNEAIIQDGQN

-734 QHWKECEVCHEKR
+734 QHWKECGECQNKTEAAAHIFGDWSVETQQTR
-747 NEESHSW
+747 
-754 AQKKDAAGHWKEC
+754 AAGTVKVRSC
-767 EGCGYTTD
+767 QVCGYEERVTVPA
-775 KEAHTGNPCSEC
+775 E
-787 NYSSSSGGSDKDD
+787 
-800 TDKPGGPDKD
+800 PGEEKNI
-810 DTDKPSDYKLVTKI
+810 S
-824 HVSGTDKASVITC
+824 VSYE
-837 ARSFDKFVD
+837 F
-846 ILVDGAEV
+846 
-854 PKQLYTARSGST
+854 
-866 IVEISAD
+866 
-873 YLNTL
+873 
-878 NVGTHT
+878 
-884 VTFRYTDGNVTGN
+884 
-897 FEVVAKA
+897 
-904 DDQDKTSKTD
+904 TSKTKD
-914 DKTNASDKK
+914 AQLPAEVLALLPKDTNSYAKGEAVKAIQPEKTTVKVTNGTWKFEGYDADEKEAVTGLIFTGSWSFTKDRTTDEDKNPTNPGNPDQEKPG
-923 NKTDNKTTASA
+923 TDNQGNGNQNKGQTQNGTSGNNTAVKGNTAS
-934 KTEGKATNAVRTGD
+934 KTGD
-948 KMNAHPYILLLSG
+948 FSQIGVNMVLTLLSG
-961 SVLILFALVRH
+961 LLLAGFAGRTR
-972 RRKKTD
+972 RRKNR
-978 A
+978 

>member
-536 YVNEAIIQDGQN
+536 HVNEAIIQDGQN

-734 QHWKECEVCHEKR
+734 QHWKECGECQNKTEAAAHIFGDWSVETQQTR
-747 NEESHSW
+747 
-754 AQKKDAAGHWKEC
+754 AAGTVKVRSC
-767 EGCGYTTD
+767 QVCGYEERVTVP
-775 KEAHTGNPCSEC
+775 EE
-787 NYSSSSGGSDKDD
+787 
-800 TDKPGGPDKD
+800 PGEEKNI
-810 DTDKPSDYKLVTKI
+810 S
-824 HVSGTDKASVITC
+824 VSYE
-837 ARSFDKFVD
+837 F
-846 ILVDGAEV
+846 
-854 PKQLYTARSGST
+854 
-866 IVEISAD
+866 
-873 YLNTL
+873 
-878 NVGTHT
+878 
-884 VTFRYTDGNVTGN
+884 
-897 FEVVAKA
+897 
-904 DDQDKTSKTD
+904 TSKTKD
-914 DKTNASDKK
+914 AQLPAEVLALLPKDTNSYAKGEAVKAIQPEKTTVKVTNGTWKFEGYDADEKEAVTGLIFTGSWSFTKDRTTDEDKNPTNPGNPDQEKPG
-923 NKTDNKTTASA
+923 TDNQGNGNQNKGQTQNGTSGNNTAVKGNTAS
-934 KTEGKATNAVRTGD
+934 KTGD
-948 KMNAHPYILLLSG
+948 FSQIGVNMVLTLLSG
-961 SVLILFALVRH
+961 LLLAGFAGRTR
-972 RRKKTD
+972 RRKNR
-978 A
+978 

>member
-536 YVNEAIIQDGQN
+536 HVNEAIIQDGQN

-734 QHWKECEVCHEKR
+734 QHWKECGECQNKTEAAAHIFGDWSVETQQTR
-747 NEESHSW
+747 
-754 AQKKDAAGHWKEC
+754 AAGTVKVRSC
-767 EGCGYTTD
+767 QVCGYEERVTVPA
-775 KEAHTGNPCSEC
+775 E
-787 NYSSSSGGSDKDD
+787 
-800 TDKPGGPDKD
+800 PGEEKNI
-810 DTDKPSDYKLVTKI
+810 S
-824 HVSGTDKASVITC
+824 VSYE
-837 ARSFDKFVD
+837 F
-846 ILVDGAEV
+846 
-854 PKQLYTARSGST
+854 
-866 IVEISAD
+866 
-873 YLNTL
+873 
-878 NVGTHT
+878 
-884 VTFRYTDGNVTGN
+884 
-897 FEVVAKA
+897 
-904 DDQDKTSKTD
+904 TSKTKD
-914 DKTNASDKK
+914 AQLPAEVLALLPKDTNSYAKGEAVKAIQPEKTTVKVTNGTWKFEGYDADEKEAVTGLIFTGSWSFTKDRTTDEDKNPTNPGNPDQEKPG
-923 NKTDNKTTASA
+923 TDNQRNGNQNKGQTQNGTSGNNTAVKGNTAS
-934 KTEGKATNAVRTGD
+934 KTGD
-948 KMNAHPYILLLSG
+948 FSQIGVNMVLTLLSG
-961 SVLILFALVRH
+961 LLLAGFAGRTR
-972 RRKKTD
+972 RRKNR
-978 A
+978 

>member
-8 AILMTT
+8 AMLMTT

-278 STADQAG
+278 STANQAG
-285 AILVDDGCT
+285 AIYVSDGCT

-433 INISGGTITGN
+433 INISGGTISGN
-444 TADLA
+444 TADVN
-449 GNGIILRGDTSK
+449 GNGIILRGDSSQ

-536 YVNEAIIQDGQN
+536 HVNEAIIQDGQN

-648 GDKVTLKTE
+648 GDKVTLKAE

-734 QHWKECEVCHEKR
+734 QHWKECGECQNKTEAAAHIFGDWSVETQQTR
-747 NEESHSW
+747 
-754 AQKKDAAGHWKEC
+754 AAGTVKVRSC
-767 EGCGYTTD
+767 QVCGYEERVTVPA
-775 KEAHTGNPCSEC
+775 E
-787 NYSSSSGGSDKDD
+787 
-800 TDKPGGPDKD
+800 PGEEKNI
-810 DTDKPSDYKLVTKI
+810 S
-824 HVSGTDKASVITC
+824 VSYE
-837 ARSFDKFVD
+837 F
-846 ILVDGAEV
+846 
-854 PKQLYTARSGST
+854 
-866 IVEISAD
+866 
-873 YLNTL
+873 
-878 NVGTHT
+878 
-884 VTFRYTDGNVTGN
+884 
-897 FEVVAKA
+897 
-904 DDQDKTSKTD
+904 TSKTKD
-914 DKTNASDKK
+914 AQLPAEVLALLPKDTNSYAKGEAVKAIQPEKTTVQVTNGTWKFEGYDADEKEAVTGLIFTGSWSFTKDRTTDEDKNPTNPGNPDQEKPG
-923 NKTDNKTTASA
+923 TDNQGNGNQNKGQTQNGTSGNNTAVKGNTAS
-934 KTEGKATNAVRTGD
+934 KTGD
-948 KMNAHPYILLLSG
+948 FSQIGVNMVLTLLSG
-961 SVLILFALVRH
+961 LLLAGFAGRTR
-972 RRKKTD
+972 RRKNR
-978 A
+978 

>member
-156 TIDKNTNLSNV
+156 TIDKNTNLSTV

-536 YVNEAIIQDGQN
+536 HVNEAIIQDGQN

-734 QHWKECEVCHEKR
+734 QHWKECGECQNKTEAAAHIFGDWSVETQQTR
-747 NEESHSW
+747 
-754 AQKKDAAGHWKEC
+754 AAGTVKVRSC
-767 EGCGYTTD
+767 QVCGYEERVTVPA
-775 KEAHTGNPCSEC
+775 E
-787 NYSSSSGGSDKDD
+787 
-800 TDKPGGPDKD
+800 PGEEKNI
-810 DTDKPSDYKLVTKI
+810 S
-824 HVSGTDKASVITC
+824 VSYE
-837 ARSFDKFVD
+837 F
-846 ILVDGAEV
+846 
-854 PKQLYTARSGST
+854 
-866 IVEISAD
+866 
-873 YLNTL
+873 
-878 NVGTHT
+878 
-884 VTFRYTDGNVTGN
+884 
-897 FEVVAKA
+897 
-904 DDQDKTSKTD
+904 TSKTKD
-914 DKTNASDKK
+914 AQLPAEVLALLPKDTNSYAKGEAVKAIQPEKTTVKVTNGTWKFEGYDADEKEAVTGLIFTGSWSFTKDRTTDEDKNPTNPGNPDQEKPG
-923 NKTDNKTTASA
+923 TDNQGNGNQNKGQTQNGTSGNNTAVKGNTAS
-934 KTEGKATNAVRTGD
+934 KTGD
-948 KMNAHPYILLLSG
+948 FSQIGVNMVLTLLSG
-961 SVLILFALVRH
+961 LLLAGFAGRTR
-972 RRKKTD
+972 RRKNR
-978 A
+978 

>member
-8 AILMTT
+8 AMLMTT

-266 FIMNGGKIWGNS
+266 FIMNSGKIWGNS
-278 STADQAG
+278 STANQAG
-285 AILVDDGCT
+285 AIYVSDGCT

-433 INISGGTITGN
+433 INISGGTISGN
-444 TADLA
+444 TADVN
-449 GNGIILRGDTSK
+449 GNGIILRGDSSQ

-536 YVNEAIIQDGQN
+536 HVNEAIIQDGQN

-734 QHWKECEVCHEKR
+734 QHWKECGECQNKTEAAAHIFGDWSVETQQTR
-747 NEESHSW
+747 
-754 AQKKDAAGHWKEC
+754 AAGTVKVRSC
-767 EGCGYTTD
+767 QVCGYEERVTVPA
-775 KEAHTGNPCSEC
+775 E
-787 NYSSSSGGSDKDD
+787 
-800 TDKPGGPDKD
+800 PGEEKNI
-810 DTDKPSDYKLVTKI
+810 S
-824 HVSGTDKASVITC
+824 VSYE
-837 ARSFDKFVD
+837 F
-846 ILVDGAEV
+846 
-854 PKQLYTARSGST
+854 
-866 IVEISAD
+866 
-873 YLNTL
+873 
-878 NVGTHT
+878 
-884 VTFRYTDGNVTGN
+884 
-897 FEVVAKA
+897 
-904 DDQDKTSKTD
+904 TSKTKD
-914 DKTNASDKK
+914 AQLPAEVLALLPKDTNSYAKGEAVKAIQPEKTTVKVTNGTWKFEGYDADEKEAVTGLIFTGSWSFTKDRTTDEDKNPTNPGNPDQEKPG
-923 NKTDNKTTASA
+923 TDNQGNGNQNKGQTQNGTSGNNTAVKGNTAS
-934 KTEGKATNAVRTGD
+934 KTGD
-948 KMNAHPYILLLSG
+948 FSQIGVNMVLTLLSG
-961 SVLILFALVRH
+961 LLLAGFAGRTR
-972 RRKKTD
+972 RRKNR
-978 A
+978 

>member
-8 AILMTT
+8 AMLMTT

-91 TEVQTQESKEEEGIA
+91 TEVQTQESIEEDGIA

-278 STADQAG
+278 STANQAG
-285 AILVDDGCT
+285 AIYVSDGCT

-433 INISGGTITGN
+433 INISGGTISGN
-444 TADLA
+444 TADVN
-449 GNGIILRGDTSK
+449 GNGIILRGDSSQ

-536 YVNEAIIQDGQN
+536 HVNEAIIQDGQN

-734 QHWKECEVCHEKR
+734 QHWKECGECQNKTEAAAHIFGDWSVETQQTR
-747 NEESHSW
+747 
-754 AQKKDAAGHWKEC
+754 AAGTVKVRSC
-767 EGCGYTTD
+767 QVCGYEERVTVPA
-775 KEAHTGNPCSEC
+775 E
-787 NYSSSSGGSDKDD
+787 
-800 TDKPGGPDKD
+800 PGEEKNI
-810 DTDKPSDYKLVTKI
+810 S
-824 HVSGTDKASVITC
+824 VSYE
-837 ARSFDKFVD
+837 F
-846 ILVDGAEV
+846 
-854 PKQLYTARSGST
+854 
-866 IVEISAD
+866 
-873 YLNTL
+873 
-878 NVGTHT
+878 
-884 VTFRYTDGNVTGN
+884 
-897 FEVVAKA
+897 
-904 DDQDKTSKTD
+904 TSKTKD
-914 DKTNASDKK
+914 AQLPAEVLALLPKDTNSYEKGEAVKAIQPEKTTVKVTNGTWKFEGYDADEKEAVTGLIFTGSWSFTKDRTTDEDKNPTNPGNPDQEKPG
-923 NKTDNKTTASA
+923 TDNQGNGNQNKGQTQNGTSGNNTAVKGNTAS
-934 KTEGKATNAVRTGD
+934 KTGD
-948 KMNAHPYILLLSG
+948 FSQIGVNMVLTLLSG
-961 SVLILFALVRH
+961 LLLAGFAGRTR
-972 RRKKTD
+972 RRKNR
-978 A
+978 

>member
-1 MKLKKVL
+1 M
-8 AILMTT
+8 LMTT

-141 LAGEGGTVYLTLAGV
+141 LAGEGGTLYLTLAGV

-278 STADQAG
+278 STANQAG
-285 AILVDDGCT
+285 AIYVSDGCT

-307 NGHGGAFAIRGKVDM
+307 NGHGGAFAIRGRVDM

-433 INISGGTITGN
+433 INISGGTISGN
-444 TADLA
+444 TADVN
-449 GNGIILRGDTSK
+449 GNGIILRGDSSQ

-536 YVNEAIIQDGQN
+536 HVNEAIIQDGQN

-734 QHWKECEVCHEKR
+734 QHWKECGECQNKTEAAAHIFGDWSVETQQTR
-747 NEESHSW
+747 
-754 AQKKDAAGHWKEC
+754 AAGTVKVRSC
-767 EGCGYTTD
+767 QVCGYEERVTVPA
-775 KEAHTGNPCSEC
+775 E
-787 NYSSSSGGSDKDD
+787 
-800 TDKPGGPDKD
+800 PGEEKNI
-810 DTDKPSDYKLVTKI
+810 S
-824 HVSGTDKASVITC
+824 VSYE
-837 ARSFDKFVD
+837 F
-846 ILVDGAEV
+846 
-854 PKQLYTARSGST
+854 
-866 IVEISAD
+866 
-873 YLNTL
+873 
-878 NVGTHT
+878 
-884 VTFRYTDGNVTGN
+884 
-897 FEVVAKA
+897 
-904 DDQDKTSKTD
+904 TSKTKD
-914 DKTNASDKK
+914 AQLPAEVLALLPKDTNSYAKGEAVKAIQPEKTTVKVTNGTWKFEGYDADEKEAVTGLIFTGSWSFTKDRTTDEDKNPTNPGNPDQEKPG
-923 NKTDNKTTASA
+923 TDNQGNGNQNKGQTQNGTSGNNTAVKGNTAS
-934 KTEGKATNAVRTGD
+934 KTGD
-948 KMNAHPYILLLSG
+948 FSQIGVNMVLTLLSG
-961 SVLILFALVRH
+961 LLLAGFAGRTR
-972 RRKKTD
+972 RRKNR
-978 A
+978 

>member
-175 YRTMFTVD
+175 YRTMFFTVD

-494 VGAFT
+494 DGAFT
-499 PVTAVPIRDTSW
+499 PVAAVPIRDTSW

-536 YVNEAIIQDGQN
+536 HVNEAIIQDGQN

-734 QHWKECEVCHEKR
+734 QHWKECGECQNKTEAAAHIFGDWSVETQQTR
-747 NEESHSW
+747 
-754 AQKKDAAGHWKEC
+754 AAGTVKVRSC
-767 EGCGYTTD
+767 QVCGYEERVTVPA
-775 KEAHTGNPCSEC
+775 E
-787 NYSSSSGGSDKDD
+787 
-800 TDKPGGPDKD
+800 PGEEKNI
-810 DTDKPSDYKLVTKI
+810 S
-824 HVSGTDKASVITC
+824 VSYE
-837 ARSFDKFVD
+837 F
-846 ILVDGAEV
+846 
-854 PKQLYTARSGST
+854 
-866 IVEISAD
+866 
-873 YLNTL
+873 
-878 NVGTHT
+878 
-884 VTFRYTDGNVTGN
+884 
-897 FEVVAKA
+897 
-904 DDQDKTSKTD
+904 TSKTKD
-914 DKTNASDKK
+914 AQLPAEVLALLPKDTNSYAKGEAVKAIQPEKTTVKVTNGTWKFEGYDADEKEAVTGLIFTGSWSFTKDRTTDEDKNPTNPGNPDQEKPG
-923 NKTDNKTTASA
+923 TDNQGNGNQNKGQTQNGTSGNNIAVKGNTAS
-934 KTEGKATNAVRTGD
+934 KTGD
-948 KMNAHPYILLLSG
+948 FSQIGVNMVLTLLSG
-961 SVLILFALVRH
+961 LLLAGFAGRTR
-972 RRKKTD
+972 RRKNR
-978 A
+978 

>member
-1 MKLKKVL
+1 M
-8 AILMTT
+8 LMTT

-192 VTLDGENKSGTEHC
+192 VTLDGENKSGMEHC

-278 STADQAG
+278 STANQAG
-285 AILVDDGCT
+285 AIYVSDGCT

-330 TATSGGGM
+330 TATSGGGI

-433 INISGGTITGN
+433 INISGGTISGN
-444 TADLA
+444 TADVN
-449 GNGIILRGDTSK
+449 GNGIILRGDSSQ

-536 YVNEAIIQDGQN
+536 HVNEAIIQDGQN

-734 QHWKECEVCHEKR
+734 QHWKECGECQNKTEAAAHIFGDWSVETQQTR
-747 NEESHSW
+747 
-754 AQKKDAAGHWKEC
+754 AAGTVKVRSC
-767 EGCGYTTD
+767 QVCGYEERVTVPA
-775 KEAHTGNPCSEC
+775 E
-787 NYSSSSGGSDKDD
+787 
-800 TDKPGGPDKD
+800 PGEEKNI
-810 DTDKPSDYKLVTKI
+810 S
-824 HVSGTDKASVITC
+824 VSYE
-837 ARSFDKFVD
+837 F
-846 ILVDGAEV
+846 
-854 PKQLYTARSGST
+854 
-866 IVEISAD
+866 
-873 YLNTL
+873 
-878 NVGTHT
+878 
-884 VTFRYTDGNVTGN
+884 
-897 FEVVAKA
+897 
-904 DDQDKTSKTD
+904 TSKTKD
-914 DKTNASDKK
+914 AQLPAEVLALLPKDTNSYAKGEAVKAIQPEKTTVKVTNGTWKFEGYDADEKEAVTGLIFTGSWSFTKDRTTDEDKNPTNPGNPDQEKPG
-923 NKTDNKTTASA
+923 TDNQGNGNQNKGQTQNGTSGNNTAVKGNTAS
-934 KTEGKATNAVRTGD
+934 KTGD
-948 KMNAHPYILLLSG
+948 FSPIGVNMVLTLLSG
-961 SVLILFALVRH
+961 LLLAGFAGRTR
-972 RRKKTD
+972 RRKNR
-978 A
+978 

>member
-8 AILMTT
+8 AMLMTT

-278 STADQAG
+278 STANQAG
-285 AILVDDGCT
+285 AIYVSDGCT
-294 FNLKKGEIYQNRT
+294 FNLKKGEIYQNRP

-433 INISGGTITGN
+433 INISGGTISGN
-444 TADLA
+444 TADVN
-449 GNGIILRGDTSK
+449 GNGIILRGDSSQ

-536 YVNEAIIQDGQN
+536 HVNEAIIQDGQN

-734 QHWKECEVCHEKR
+734 QHWKECGECQNKTEAAAHIFGDWSVETQQTR
-747 NEESHSW
+747 
-754 AQKKDAAGHWKEC
+754 AAGTVKVRSC
-767 EGCGYTTD
+767 QVCGYEERVTVPA
-775 KEAHTGNPCSEC
+775 E
-787 NYSSSSGGSDKDD
+787 
-800 TDKPGGPDKD
+800 PGEEKNI
-810 DTDKPSDYKLVTKI
+810 S
-824 HVSGTDKASVITC
+824 VSYE
-837 ARSFDKFVD
+837 F
-846 ILVDGAEV
+846 
-854 PKQLYTARSGST
+854 
-866 IVEISAD
+866 
-873 YLNTL
+873 
-878 NVGTHT
+878 
-884 VTFRYTDGNVTGN
+884 
-897 FEVVAKA
+897 
-904 DDQDKTSKTD
+904 TSKTKD
-914 DKTNASDKK
+914 AQLPAEVLALLPKDTNSYAKGEAVKAIQPEKTTVKVTNGTWKFEGYDADEKEAVTGLIFTGSWSFTKDRTTDEDKNPTNPGNPDQEKPG
-923 NKTDNKTTASA
+923 TDNQGNGNQNKGQTQNGTSGNNTAVKGNTAS
-934 KTEGKATNAVRTGD
+934 KTGD
-948 KMNAHPYILLLSG
+948 FSQIGVNMVLTLLSG
-961 SVLILFALVRH
+961 LLLAGFAGRTR
-972 RRKKTD
+972 RRKNR
-978 A
+978 

>member
-1 MKLKKVL
+1 M
-8 AILMTT
+8 
-14 ATVMSMT
+14 
-21 VGNVSFAAGTDMP
+21 
-34 TAVQQGGEESKK
+34 
-46 TEALNEQEETS
+46 
-57 QEVQESTER
+57 
-66 GGKEED
+66 
-72 SKNESEEVAQEK
+72 
-84 NSAREDA
+84 
-91 TEVQTQESKEEEGIA
+91 
-106 VQAAKTVYLNTV
+106 
-118 SGSDGKDG
+118 
-126 ATSANAVKTLDKAVE
+126 
-141 LAGEGGTVYLTLAGV
+141 
-156 TIDKNTNLSNV
+156 
-167 TFKRVSDN
+167 
-175 YRTMFTVD
+175 
-183 QGATLTLEN
+183 
-192 VTLDGENKSGTEHC
+192 
-206 VEVKNR
+206 
-212 SRLVINGTTKICN
+212 
-225 SKTTALSVQ
+225 
-234 NASVEMNGGE
+234 
-244 ICNNEGTS
+244 
-252 AGAVVLSSMGGTSG
+252 
-266 FIMNGGKIWGNS
+266 
-278 STADQAG
+278 
-285 AILVDDGCT
+285 
-294 FNLKKGEIYQNRT
+294 
-307 NGHGGAFAIRGKVDM
+307 
-322 TGGSVHHN
+322 
-330 TATSGGGM
+330 
-338 LLNDAGILNI
+338 
-348 TGGEIASNSS
+348 
-358 QWGGG
+358 
-363 INANGHPTVTL
+363 
-374 SGTGAVKDNTSTA
+374 KDNTSTA

-536 YVNEAIIQDGQN
+536 HVNEAIIQDGQN

-734 QHWKECEVCHEKR
+734 QHWKECGECQNKTEAAAHIFGDWSVETQQTR
-747 NEESHSW
+747 
-754 AQKKDAAGHWKEC
+754 AAGTVKVRSC
-767 EGCGYTTD
+767 QVCGYEERVTVPA
-775 KEAHTGNPCSEC
+775 E
-787 NYSSSSGGSDKDD
+787 
-800 TDKPGGPDKD
+800 PGEEKNI
-810 DTDKPSDYKLVTKI
+810 S
-824 HVSGTDKASVITC
+824 VSYE
-837 ARSFDKFVD
+837 F
-846 ILVDGAEV
+846 
-854 PKQLYTARSGST
+854 
-866 IVEISAD
+866 
-873 YLNTL
+873 
-878 NVGTHT
+878 
-884 VTFRYTDGNVTGN
+884 
-897 FEVVAKA
+897 
-904 DDQDKTSKTD
+904 TSKTKD
-914 DKTNASDKK
+914 AQLPAEVLALLPKDTNS
-923 NKTDNKTTASA
+923 
-934 KTEGKATNAVRTGD
+934 
-948 KMNAHPYILLLSG
+948 
-961 SVLILFALVRH
+961 
-972 RRKKTD
+972 
-978 A
+978 

>member
-8 AILMTT
+8 AMLMTT

-278 STADQAG
+278 STANQAG
-285 AILVDDGCT
+285 AIYVSDGCT

-433 INISGGTITGN
+433 INISGGTISGN
-444 TADLA
+444 TADVN
-449 GNGIILRGDTSK
+449 GNGIILRGDSSK

-536 YVNEAIIQDGQN
+536 HVNEAIIQDGQN

-734 QHWKECEVCHEKR
+734 QHWKECGECQNKTEAAAHIFGDWSVETQQTR
-747 NEESHSW
+747 
-754 AQKKDAAGHWKEC
+754 AAGTVKVRSC
-767 EGCGYTTD
+767 QVCGYEERVTVPA
-775 KEAHTGNPCSEC
+775 E
-787 NYSSSSGGSDKDD
+787 
-800 TDKPGGPDKD
+800 PGEEKNI
-810 DTDKPSDYKLVTKI
+810 S
-824 HVSGTDKASVITC
+824 VSYE
-837 ARSFDKFVD
+837 F
-846 ILVDGAEV
+846 
-854 PKQLYTARSGST
+854 
-866 IVEISAD
+866 
-873 YLNTL
+873 
-878 NVGTHT
+878 
-884 VTFRYTDGNVTGN
+884 
-897 FEVVAKA
+897 
-904 DDQDKTSKTD
+904 TSKTKD
-914 DKTNASDKK
+914 AQLPAEVLALLPKDTNSYAKGEAVKAIQPEKTTVKVTNGTWKFEGYDADEKEAVTGLIFTGSWSFTKDRTTDEDKNPTNPGNPDQEKPG
-923 NKTDNKTTASA
+923 TDNQGNGNQNKGQTQNGTSGNNTAVKGNTAS
-934 KTEGKATNAVRTGD
+934 KTGD
-948 KMNAHPYILLLSG
+948 FSQIGVNMVLTLLSG
-961 SVLILFALVRH
+961 LLLAGFAGRTR
-972 RRKKTD
+972 RRKNR
-978 A
+978 

>member
-252 AGAVVLSSMGGTSG
+252 AGVVVLSSMGGTSG

-536 YVNEAIIQDGQN
+536 HVNEAIIQDGQN

-734 QHWKECEVCHEKR
+734 QHWKECGECQNKTEAAAHIFGDWSVETQQTR
-747 NEESHSW
+747 
-754 AQKKDAAGHWKEC
+754 AAGTVKVRSC
-767 EGCGYTTD
+767 QVCGYEERVTVPA
-775 KEAHTGNPCSEC
+775 E
-787 NYSSSSGGSDKDD
+787 
-800 TDKPGGPDKD
+800 PGEEKNI
-810 DTDKPSDYKLVTKI
+810 S
-824 HVSGTDKASVITC
+824 VSYE
-837 ARSFDKFVD
+837 F
-846 ILVDGAEV
+846 
-854 PKQLYTARSGST
+854 
-866 IVEISAD
+866 
-873 YLNTL
+873 
-878 NVGTHT
+878 
-884 VTFRYTDGNVTGN
+884 
-897 FEVVAKA
+897 
-904 DDQDKTSKTD
+904 TSKTKD
-914 DKTNASDKK
+914 AQLPAEVLALLPKDTNSYAKGEAVKAIQPEKTTVKVTNGTWKFEGYDADEKEAVTGLIFTGSWSFTKDRTTDEDKNPTNPGNPDQEKPG
-923 NKTDNKTTASA
+923 TDNQGNGNQNKGQTQNGTSGNNTAVKGNTAS
-934 KTEGKATNAVRTGD
+934 KTGD
-948 KMNAHPYILLLSG
+948 FSQIGVNMVLTLLSG
-961 SVLILFALVRH
+961 LLLAGFAGRTR
-972 RRKKTD
+972 RRKNR
-978 A
+978 

>member
-8 AILMTT
+8 AMLMTT

-278 STADQAG
+278 STANQAG
-285 AILVDDGCT
+285 AIYVSDGCT

-433 INISGGTITGN
+433 INISGGTISGN
-444 TADLA
+444 TADVN
-449 GNGIILRGDTSK
+449 GNGIILRGDSSK

-536 YVNEAIIQDGQN
+536 HVNEAIIQDGQN

-618 TMSINLYPVLKLNPA
+618 TMSINLYPVLKMNPA

-734 QHWKECEVCHEKR
+734 QHWKECGECQNKTEAAAHIFGDWSVETQQTRAAGTVKVRSCQVCGYEERVTVPAEPGEEK
-747 NEESHSW
+747 NISVSYEFTS
-754 AQKKDAAGHWKEC
+754 KTKDAQLPAEVLALLPKDTNSYAKGEAVKAIQPEKTTVKVANGTWKF
-767 EGCGYTTD
+767 EGYDADEKEAVTGLIFTGSWSFTKDRTTD
-775 KEAHTGNPCSEC
+775 EDKNPTNPGNPDQE
-787 NYSSSSGGSDKDD
+787 K
-800 TDKPGGPDKD
+800 
-810 DTDKPSDYKLVTKI
+810 
-824 HVSGTDKASVITC
+824 SGTDNQGNGNQNKGQTQNGT
-837 ARSFDKFVD
+837 F
-846 ILVDGAEV
+846 GNN
-854 PKQLYTARSGST
+854 TAVKG
-866 IVEISAD
+866 
-873 YLNTL
+873 NT
-878 NVGTHT
+878 
-884 VTFRYTDGNVTGN
+884 
-897 FEVVAKA
+897 A
-904 DDQDKTSKTD
+904 SKT
-914 DKTNASDKK
+914 
-923 NKTDNKTTASA
+923 
-934 KTEGKATNAVRTGD
+934 GD
-948 KMNAHPYILLLSG
+948 FSQIGVNMVLTLLSG
-961 SVLILFALVRH
+961 LLLAGFAGRTR
-972 RRKKTD
+972 RRKNR
-978 A
+978 

>member
-8 AILMTT
+8 AMLMTT

-285 AILVDDGCT
+285 AIYVSDGCT

-433 INISGGTITGN
+433 INISGGTISGN
-444 TADLA
+444 TADVN
-449 GNGIILRGDTSK
+449 GNGIILRGDSSK

-536 YVNEAIIQDGQN
+536 HVNEAIIQDGQN

-734 QHWKECEVCHEKR
+734 QHWKECGECQNKTEAAAHIFGDWSVETQQTRAAGTVKVRSCQVCGYEERVTVPAEPGEEK
-747 NEESHSW
+747 NISVSYEFTS
-754 AQKKDAAGHWKEC
+754 KTKDAQLPAEVLALLPKDTNSYAKGEAVKAIQPEKTTVKVANGTWKF
-767 EGCGYTTD
+767 EGYDADEKEAVTGLIFTGSWSFTKDRTTD
-775 KEAHTGNPCSEC
+775 EDKNPTNPGNPDQE
-787 NYSSSSGGSDKDD
+787 K
-800 TDKPGGPDKD
+800 
-810 DTDKPSDYKLVTKI
+810 
-824 HVSGTDKASVITC
+824 SGTDNQGNGNQNKGQTQNGT
-837 ARSFDKFVD
+837 F
-846 ILVDGAEV
+846 GNN
-854 PKQLYTARSGST
+854 TAVKG
-866 IVEISAD
+866 
-873 YLNTL
+873 NT
-878 NVGTHT
+878 
-884 VTFRYTDGNVTGN
+884 
-897 FEVVAKA
+897 A
-904 DDQDKTSKTD
+904 SKT
-914 DKTNASDKK
+914 
-923 NKTDNKTTASA
+923 
-934 KTEGKATNAVRTGD
+934 GD
-948 KMNAHPYILLLSG
+948 FSQIGVNMVLTLLSG
-961 SVLILFALVRH
+961 LLLAGFAGRTR
-972 RRKKTD
+972 RRKNR
-978 A
+978 

>member
-8 AILMTT
+8 AMLMTT

-278 STADQAG
+278 STANQAG
-285 AILVDDGCT
+285 AIYVSDGCT

-307 NGHGGAFAIRGKVDM
+307 NGHGGAFAIRGRVDM

-433 INISGGTITGN
+433 INISGGTISGN
-444 TADLA
+444 TADVN
-449 GNGIILRGDTSK
+449 GNGIILRGDSSQ

-536 YVNEAIIQDGQN
+536 HVNEAIIQDGQN

-734 QHWKECEVCHEKR
+734 QHWKECGECQNKTEAAAHIFGDWSVETQQTR
-747 NEESHSW
+747 
-754 AQKKDAAGHWKEC
+754 AAGTVKVRSC
-767 EGCGYTTD
+767 QVCGYEERVTVPA
-775 KEAHTGNPCSEC
+775 E
-787 NYSSSSGGSDKDD
+787 
-800 TDKPGGPDKD
+800 PGEEKNI
-810 DTDKPSDYKLVTKI
+810 S
-824 HVSGTDKASVITC
+824 VSYE
-837 ARSFDKFVD
+837 F
-846 ILVDGAEV
+846 
-854 PKQLYTARSGST
+854 
-866 IVEISAD
+866 
-873 YLNTL
+873 
-878 NVGTHT
+878 
-884 VTFRYTDGNVTGN
+884 
-897 FEVVAKA
+897 
-904 DDQDKTSKTD
+904 TSKTKD
-914 DKTNASDKK
+914 AQLPAEVLALLPKDTNSYAKGEAVKAIQPEKTTVKVTNGTWKFEGYDADEKEAVTGLIFTGSWSFTKDRTTDEDKNPTNPGNPDQEKPG
-923 NKTDNKTTASA
+923 TDNQGNGNQNKGQTQNGTSGNNTAVKGNTAS
-934 KTEGKATNAVRTGD
+934 KTGD
-948 KMNAHPYILLLSG
+948 FSQIGVNMVLTLLSG
-961 SVLILFALVRH
+961 LLLAGFAGRTR
-972 RRKKTD
+972 RRKNR
-978 A
+978 